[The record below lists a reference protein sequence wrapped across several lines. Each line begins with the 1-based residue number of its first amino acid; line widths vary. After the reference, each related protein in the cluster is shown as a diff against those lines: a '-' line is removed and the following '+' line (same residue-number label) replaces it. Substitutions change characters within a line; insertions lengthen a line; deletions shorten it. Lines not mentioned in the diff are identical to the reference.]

1 MSYASLLSE
10 RVTIEQPTQTD
21 DGYGGKSISWA
32 ELATC
37 FAQVEPVLSNAQSE
51 QVIGGQVSAYTG
63 YRITVRVRTDV
74 TAAMRILWK
83 THTLQ
88 IHSLHEQGE
97 VLSILAYEE
106 NV

>member
-10 RVTIEQPTQTD
+10 RVTIQQPTQTD
-21 DGYGGKSISWA
+21 DGYGGKLVTWE
-32 ELATC
+32 ELATV
-37 FAQVEPVLSNAQSE
+37 FAQVEPIFSTAQSE
-51 QVIGGQVSAYTG
+51 QLVADQMTAYAG
-63 YRITVRVRTDV
+63 YRVTVRVRTDV
-74 TAAMRILWK
+74 TAAMQIIWK

-106 NV
+106 SI